1 MAERQP
7 DRIHVSMG
15 FTRNL
20 GNFQSLKL
28 DIGLESDRL
37 DTEKNADQQF
47 QRIYDFVERKFM
59 EEFDDLENDVK
70 EKAKKIKDK

>member
-37 DTEKNADQQF
+37 DSEQNADAQF
-47 QRIYDFVERKFM
+47 KRIYDFVERKFL
-59 EEFDDLENDVK
+59 EEFDDLEADVK
-70 EKAKKIKDK
+70 KKAKKLKDS